1 MALFMQEAHNHV
13 RQLLMECMG
22 AFFITLATVGF
33 ANNPLGV
40 GLMFMAMVYLAG
52 WGETGYFNPA
62 FTLTLCLSNLMDW
75 TRGLVFMATQIVG
88 ALIASVSLVF
98 SFGEPF
104 CPTISPE
111 IRPVAAAAIE
121 MLLTFV
127 LCIMI
132 LAVIKRNN
140 KEHGW
145 LILGLTFVAV
155 ASFGGVFNPAIA
167 FSSMITAVLHGG
179 GVCQMKDLIIYF
191 GAPLVGSVGA
201 FIFQGVLEKD

>member
-1 MALFMQEAHNHV
+1 MVFFAQEPKV
-13 RQLLMECMG
+13 DMRRLLVECMG

-52 WGETGYFNPA
+52 WGATGYFNPA
-62 FTLTLCLSNLMDW
+62 FTLTLCLAKLMNW
-75 TRGLVFMATQIVG
+75 VTGAAYMGAQIIG
-88 ALIASVSLVF
+88 SLIASVGLIF
-98 SFGEPF
+98 AFGEPF

-121 MLLTFV
+121 TLLSFV
-127 LCIMI
+127 LCAVV
-132 LAVIKRNN
+132 LAVVKRNN

-145 LILGLTFVAV
+145 LVLGLTFVAV

-167 FSSMITAVLHGG
+167 VSSIVTSVLHGG
-179 GVCQMKDLIIYF
+179 GVCQMKDLIVYL
-191 GAPLVGSVGA
+191 GAPLIGSVLA
-201 FIFQGVLEKD
+201 LVFQVVTEKE